1 MSTAHE
7 RAHHGGIGVS
17 PRVKA
22 AKKVGGEQRR
32 VAGGKQAMSILIFE
46 LFIELPL
53 SPFFKLLSN
62 FLKKLK
68 ISKNESCSI
77 FQTLQLCF

>member
-7 RAHHGGIGVS
+7 RARHEGIGVS

-32 VAGGKQAMSILIFE
+32 VAGGKQTMSIMIFE
-46 LFIELPL
+46 LFTELPL
-53 SPFFKLLSN
+53 SPFFFKLLSN

-68 ISKNESCSI
+68 ISKNESYSI
-77 FQTLQLCF
+77 CQTLQL

>member
-22 AKKVGGEQRR
+22 AKKVSGEQRR
-32 VAGGKQAMSILIFE
+32 VAGGKQTMSIMIFE
-46 LFIELPL
+46 LFTELPL
-53 SPFFKLLSN
+53 SPFFQIT
-62 FLKKLK
+62 LKF
-68 ISKNESCSI
+68 SKEVEN
-77 FQTLQLCF
+77 LQK